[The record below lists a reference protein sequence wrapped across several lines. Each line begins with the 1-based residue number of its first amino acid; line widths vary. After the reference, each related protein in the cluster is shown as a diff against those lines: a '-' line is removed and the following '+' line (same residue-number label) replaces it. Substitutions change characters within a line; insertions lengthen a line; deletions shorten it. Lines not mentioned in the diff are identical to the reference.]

1 MSVEVGHKA
10 VLLKEAVEALI
21 TNSDGLYVDGTFGRG
36 GHAALIL
43 SQLSETG
50 SLMAVDKD
58 PKACEVAKKKFS
70 KDARFEIKQASFADI
85 RKLITEKQHE
95 GTVSGVLLD
104 LGVSSPQIDDPIRGF
119 SFLRDGPLDMRMNPS
134 CGISAA
140 EWLSTAK
147 ENDIAQVLKDYGEE
161 RYSKRIARAIAAARA
176 DKPITRTGQLAAIVK
191 EANPAWEKDKHPAT
205 RAFQG
210 IRIFINQELKDL
222 ESVLPDIL
230 EIMAVGGRLV
240 IISFHSLEDRIV
252 KRFIRD
258 QEKGKAIP
266 RGLPVMEKDIVRRLR
281 SIGKI
286 VKPSSLEI
294 KGNVRARSAV
304 MRIAEKLI

>member
-161 RYSKRIARAIAAARA
+161 RYSKRIARAIVAARA
-176 DKPITRTGQLAAIVK
+176 DQPITRTGQLAAIVK

-258 QEKGKAIP
+258 QEKGKTIP

>member
-161 RYSKRIARAIAAARA
+161 RYSKRIARAIVAARA
-176 DKPITRTGQLAAIVK
+176 DQPITRTGQLAAIVK

-286 VKPSSLEI
+286 VKPSGLEI

>member
-21 TNSDGLYVDGTFGRG
+21 TNPDGLYIDGTFGRG

-161 RYSKRIARAIAAARA
+161 RYSKRIARAIVAARA
-176 DKPITRTGQLAAIVK
+176 DQPITRTGQLAAIVK

-258 QEKGKAIP
+258 QEKGKTIP

>member
-21 TNSDGLYVDGTFGRG
+21 TNPDGLYIDGTFGRG

-258 QEKGKAIP
+258 QEKGKTIP

-286 VKPSSLEI
+286 VKPSGLEI
-294 KGNVRARSAV
+294 KDNVRARSAV

>member
-21 TNSDGLYVDGTFGRG
+21 TNPDGLYVDGTFGRG

-161 RYSKRIARAIAAARA
+161 RYSKRIARAIVAARA
-176 DKPITRTGQLAAIVK
+176 DQPITRTGQLAAIVK

-258 QEKGKAIP
+258 QEKGKTIP

>member
-21 TNSDGLYVDGTFGRG
+21 TNSDGLYIDGTFGRG

-161 RYSKRIARAIAAARA
+161 RYSKRIARAIVAARA
-176 DKPITRTGQLAAIVK
+176 DQPITRTGQLAAIVK

-258 QEKGKAIP
+258 QEKGKTIP

>member
-258 QEKGKAIP
+258 QEKGKTIP

>member
-21 TNSDGLYVDGTFGRG
+21 TNSDGLYIDGTFGRG

-95 GTVSGVLLD
+95 GAVSGVLLD

-258 QEKGKAIP
+258 QEKGKTIP

>member
-21 TNSDGLYVDGTFGRG
+21 TKPDGLYIDGTFGRG

-286 VKPSSLEI
+286 VKPSGLEI
-294 KGNVRARSAV
+294 KDNVRARSAV